1 MDTPV
6 GFAPL
11 YVRGGSVVPM
21 LVEAALPSAESSDG
35 ESGRQGAGQQ
45 GLLELLVAPAK
56 AGGVAAGELFL
67 DDFEGLDTVGT
78 AASVHLTFTAA
89 SSKLV
94 ANVSHVSTGAALEE
108 SAADSAARSL
118 FAVDTVKVLGV
129 RAGSVS
135 KVSLSV
141 AGAQPVAVPS
151 SQWSVGAQGLTV
163 SGLLGA
169 SIKSGSGGVAFELS
183 W

>member
-1 MDTPV
+1 
-6 GFAPL
+6 
-11 YVRGGSVVPM
+11 M
-21 LVEAALPSAESSDG
+21 L
-35 ESGRQGAGQQ
+35 
-45 GLLELLVAPAK
+45 
-56 AGGVAAGELFL
+56 F
-67 DDFEGLDTVGT
+67 
-78 AASVHLTFTAA
+78 
-89 SSKLV
+89 
-94 ANVSHVSTGAALEE
+94 NVSHVSTGAALGE

-151 SQWSVGAQGLTV
+151 NQWSVGAQGLTV